1 MFILFCSQCALKDKA
16 IKDQH
21 KCAAHIQS
29 LKLYFYRTFDADWCC
44 SRKTGKLIIRQTDFN
59 KIKQTNKDT
68 LLLRNYLYLE
78 LNAHMPV
85 LALVQNVLLF
95 TMCDTGQKAFF
106 FYYFVLDYRPKPS
119 ATIVRWAV
127 ISYKTAFTC
136 FFSQGQKQKKE
147 KKKQSASTQKTKY
160 RPKKDIF
167 LQGLI
172 ECSCLV
178 PHSHPYMNKQ
188 QPFSVDKHR
197 HTQRHADVLC
207 SRKTA
212 SGNLS

>member
-1 MFILFCSQCALKDKA
+1 M
-16 IKDQH
+16 
-21 KCAAHIQS
+21 
-29 LKLYFYRTFDADWCC
+29 
-44 SRKTGKLIIRQTDFN
+44 
-59 KIKQTNKDT
+59 
-68 LLLRNYLYLE
+68 
-78 LNAHMPV
+78 
-85 LALVQNVLLF
+85 
-95 TMCDTGQKAFF
+95 
-106 FYYFVLDYRPKPS
+106 
-119 ATIVRWAV
+119 
-127 ISYKTAFTC
+127 

-197 HTQRHADVLC
+197 DTQTYCVPGKLLRGISPNHLHSQAEVMRVINPKGWWLILSMSVYTHTDTHTDDKHHSFFLLIFNQNIPAH
-207 SRKTA
+207 
-212 SGNLS
+212 LSKPVQSYGCRGFPLMSLNACLYFHQ